1 MKGWCIKN
9 IINNPIGYIERD
21 LRNKIKFWKNINKLS
36 SNFEESDLSCSILE
50 KYEKELIKI
59 DKYKTTTSY
68 TGDKNNGT

>member
-50 KYEKELIKI
+50 LDEVK
-59 DKYKTTTSY
+59 
-68 TGDKNNGT
+68 G